1 MLWSI
6 GERSHMARISHEY
19 IANGIHLHDLNL
31 FILPLRKDTII
42 FGTLMI
48 LDQNLEVLISM

>member
-1 MLWSI
+1 
-6 GERSHMARISHEY
+6 MARISHEY